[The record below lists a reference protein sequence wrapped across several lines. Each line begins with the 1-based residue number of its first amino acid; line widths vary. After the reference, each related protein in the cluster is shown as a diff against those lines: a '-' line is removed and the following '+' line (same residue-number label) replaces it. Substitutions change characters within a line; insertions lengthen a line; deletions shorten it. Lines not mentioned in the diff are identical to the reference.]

1 MLRINTER
9 IEKKIFKFNSFNKL
23 YLSNMMKKFAKLTK
37 RVMLIF
43 IYFNTLL
50 AHGYPSAADL
60 KGKKVLKYMI
70 VFSSDL
76 FCKCTILTMT

>member
-1 MLRINTER
+1 
-9 IEKKIFKFNSFNKL
+9 
-23 YLSNMMKKFAKLTK
+23 MKKFAKLTK